1 MKKLK
6 LSVVALATLM
16 TLPFTSV
23 QAQEISSKQSV
34 EKRIELSKEENLNF
48 TEKQEINEIQKKMAQ
63 ISDKYKIGEALSD
76 DDAKFIRENSNIQF
90 NNNSNLKGVV
100 NTLSVDKKF
109 FEGYKNNGV
118 IDGALVGFA
127 EVDKGWL
134 NHSIRVYMTT
144 YDRKGISRPLI
155 TQKATFTG
163 YGFVGSD
170 GVIGKVVDFTLKPY
184 SDGRNVSEHTM
195 DQTQSF
201 SGVLAYGYLAPQG
214 QIYYTS
220 NNESD
225 SVTISKV
232 EKWEL

>member
-16 TLPFTSV
+16 TIPFTSV
-23 QAQEISSKQSV
+23 QAQEISLKQSV
-34 EKRIELSKEENLNF
+34 KERIELSKEGNLNF
-48 TEKQEINEIQKKMAQ
+48 TEKQEINEIQKRMAQ

-90 NNNSNLKGVV
+90 NNNSNLKGVA

-163 YGFVGSD
+163 YGLVGSD

-201 SGVLAYGYLAPQG
+201 SGVMAYGYLAPQG